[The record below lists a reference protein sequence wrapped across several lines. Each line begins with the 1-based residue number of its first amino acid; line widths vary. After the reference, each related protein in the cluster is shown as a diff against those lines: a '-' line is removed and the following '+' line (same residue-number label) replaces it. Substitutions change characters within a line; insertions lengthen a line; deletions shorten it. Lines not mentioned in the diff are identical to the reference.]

1 MLSPEAILD
10 IVTKRIEELYD
21 DLKRYPSNDPDSL
34 AVKGEIIKSIDEL
47 ERIEGQIQEV
57 KVYE

>member
-34 AVKGEIIKSIDEL
+34 TVKGEIIKSIDEL